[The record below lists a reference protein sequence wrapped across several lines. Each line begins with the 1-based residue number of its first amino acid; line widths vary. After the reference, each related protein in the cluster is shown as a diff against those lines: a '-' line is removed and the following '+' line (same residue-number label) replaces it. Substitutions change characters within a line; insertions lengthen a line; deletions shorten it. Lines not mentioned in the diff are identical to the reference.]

1 MMVSGAMS
9 RLAATEYQREAVRF
23 AGRYAGYYA
32 ELGRLWH
39 SGKMSDTQY
48 VRLCVELERAGHD
61 GSASLAA
68 RFVSDFRRLN
78 GVDPGLIVY
87 DEFDAAAALARSI
100 ATTRILNSDPD
111 KAYDTI
117 DDMAVGFNRAVL
129 NAGRDTVEWSAGA
142 QGRSW
147 RRVTDGDPCAFCA
160 MLATRSDYTTK
171 ERALTTGHTRRHKRG
186 GKRPLGSKYHD
197 HCGCTVV
204 EVVGR
209 WEPSAADTA
218 YQRVYEKARE
228 WVDYHGLQQSPGNIL
243 KAMRTVGDMR

>member
-1 MMVSGAMS
+1 MVSGVES
-9 RLAATEYQREAVRF
+9 RLAATGYQRQAVRF
-23 AGRYAGYYA
+23 AGKYAGYYS
-32 ELGRLWH
+32 ELGRLWR

-61 GSASLAA
+61 GSAAMAA
-68 RFVSDFRRLN
+68 EFVQDFRRLN

-87 DEFDAAAALARSI
+87 DEFDAAAALARSFSI
-100 ATTRILNSDPD
+100 MKIINSDPD

-209 WEPSAADTA
+209 WEPSSADTA

-228 WVDYHGLQQSPGNIL
+228 WVDDHGLQQSPGNIL

>member
-1 MMVSGAMS
+1 MASGVEA
-9 RLAATEYQREAVRF
+9 RLAATEYQRQAIRF
-23 AGRYAGYYA
+23 AGKYAGYYS
-32 ELGRLWH
+32 ELGRLWR
-39 SGKMSDTQY
+39 SGKMNDTQY

-68 RFVSDFRRLN
+68 KFVQDFRRLN

-100 ATTRILNSDPD
+100 SITKIMGRDSDRGD
-111 KAYDTI
+111 DTI
-117 DDMAVGFNRAVL
+117 DAMAAGVNRAVM

-209 WEPSAADTA
+209 WEPSSADTA

-228 WVDYHGLQQSPGNIL
+228 WVDDHGLQQSPGNIL

>member
-1 MMVSGAMS
+1 MASGVES
-9 RLAATEYQREAVRF
+9 RLAATEYQRQTIRF
-23 AGRYAGYYA
+23 AGKYAGYYS
-32 ELGRLWH
+32 ELGRLWR
-39 SGKMSDTQY
+39 SGKMNDTQY

-61 GSASLAA
+61 GSAAMAA
-68 RFVSDFRRLN
+68 KFVSDFRKLN

-100 ATTRILNSDPD
+100 ATTRIMASDPD
-111 KAYDTI
+111 RAGETI
-117 DDMAVGFNRAVL
+117 DRMAVGFNRAVL

-171 ERALTTGHTRRHKRG
+171 ERALTTGHTSRHKRG
-186 GKRPLGSKYHD
+186 NKRPLGSRYHD

-204 EVVGR
+204 EVVGP
-209 WEPSAADTA
+209 WEPNKADA
-218 YQRVYEKARE
+218 GYQKVYEKARE
-228 WVDYHGLQQSPGNIL
+228 WVDDHGLSQSPGNIL
-243 KAMRTVGDMR
+243 KAMRTVGGMR

>member
-1 MMVSGAMS
+1 MASGAMS
-9 RLAATEYQREAVRF
+9 RLAATEYQRQAVGF
-23 AGRYAGYYA
+23 AGKYAGYYS
-32 ELGRLWH
+32 ELGRLWRA
-39 SGKMSDTQY
+39 GKMNDTQY

-100 ATTRILNSDPD
+100 ATTRIMASDPD
-111 KAYDTI
+111 KAGETI
-117 DDMAVGFNRAVL
+117 DRMAVGFNRAVL

-171 ERALTTGHTRRHKRG
+171 ERALTTGHTRRHRRS

-209 WEPSAADTA
+209 WEPSSADTA

-228 WVDYHGLQQSPGNIL
+228 WVDDHGLQQSPGNIL

>member
-1 MMVSGAMS
+1 MASGVQS
-9 RLAATEYQREAVRF
+9 RFAATEYQRQAIRF
-23 AGRYAGYYA
+23 AGKYTGYYS
-32 ELGRLWH
+32 ELGRLWR
-39 SGKMSDTQY
+39 SGKMNDTQY

-61 GSASLAA
+61 GSAAMAA
-68 RFVSDFRRLN
+68 KFVSDFRKLN

-100 ATTRILNSDPD
+100 ATTKIIASDPD
-111 KAYDTI
+111 KASETI
-117 DDMAVGFNRAVL
+117 DRMAVGFNRAVL

-160 MLATRSDYTTK
+160 MLATRSDYTTR
-171 ERALTTGHTRRHKRG
+171 ERALTVGHTRRHRRG

-204 EVVGR
+204 
-209 WEPSAADTA
+209 
-218 YQRVYEKARE
+218 
-228 WVDYHGLQQSPGNIL
+228 
-243 KAMRTVGDMR
+243 

>member
-1 MMVSGAMS
+1 MASGVQS
-9 RLAATEYQREAVRF
+9 RFAATEYQRQAIRF
-23 AGRYAGYYA
+23 AGKYAGYYS
-32 ELGRLWH
+32 ELGRLWR
-39 SGKMSDTQY
+39 SGKMNDTQY

-61 GSASLAA
+61 GSAAMAA
-68 RFVSDFRRLN
+68 KFVSDFRKLN

-100 ATTRILNSDPD
+100 ATTKIIASDPD
-111 KAYDTI
+111 KASETI
-117 DDMAVGFNRAVL
+117 DRMAVGFNRAVL

-160 MLATRSDYTTK
+160 MLATRSDYTTR
-171 ERALTTGHTRRHKRG
+171 ERALTVGHTRRHRRG

-204 EVVGR
+204 EVVGP
-209 WEPSAADTA
+209 WEPNMADSA
-218 YQRVYEKARE
+218 YQRTYEKARE
-228 WVDYHGLQQSPGNIL
+228 WVDDHGLQQSPGNIL

>member
-1 MMVSGAMS
+1 MASGVES
-9 RLAATEYQREAVRF
+9 RFAATEYQRQAIRF
-23 AGRYAGYYA
+23 AGKYVGYYS
-32 ELGRLWH
+32 ELGRLWR
-39 SGKMSDTQY
+39 SGKMNDTQY

-61 GSASLAA
+61 GSAAMAA
-68 RFVSDFRRLN
+68 KFVSDFRKLN

-100 ATTRILNSDPD
+100 ATTRIMASDPD
-111 KAYDTI
+111 RAGDTI
-117 DDMAVGFNRAVL
+117 DRMAVGFNRAVL

-186 GKRPLGSKYHD
+186 SKRPLGSRYHD

-204 EVVGR
+204 EVVGP
-209 WEPSAADTA
+209 WEPNKADA
-218 YQRVYEKARE
+218 GYQRTYEKARE
-228 WVDYHGLQQSPGNIL
+228 WVDDHGLSQSPSNIL

>member
-1 MMVSGAMS
+1 MASGVQS
-9 RLAATEYQREAVRF
+9 RFAATEYQRQAIRF
-23 AGRYAGYYA
+23 AGKYAGYYS
-32 ELGRLWH
+32 ELGRLWR
-39 SGKMSDTQY
+39 SGKMNDTQY
-48 VRLCVELERAGHD
+48 VRLCVELEHAGHD
-61 GSASLAA
+61 GSAAMAA
-68 RFVSDFRRLN
+68 KFVSDFRKLN

-100 ATTRILNSDPD
+100 ATTRIMASDPD
-111 KAYDTI
+111 KAGETI
-117 DDMAVGFNRAVL
+117 DRMAVGFNRAVL

-186 GKRPLGSKYHD
+186 GKRPLGSRYHD

-204 EVVGR
+204 EVVGP
-209 WEPSAADTA
+209 WEPNKADTG
-218 YQRVYEKARE
+218 YQRTYEKARE
-228 WVDYHGLQQSPGNIL
+228 WVDDHGLSQSPGNIL

>member
-1 MMVSGAMS
+1 MASGVQS
-9 RLAATEYQREAVRF
+9 RFAATEYQRQAIRF
-23 AGRYAGYYA
+23 AGKYAGYYS
-32 ELGRLWH
+32 ELGRLWR
-39 SGKMSDTQY
+39 SGKMNDTQY

-61 GSASLAA
+61 GSAAMAA
-68 RFVSDFRRLN
+68 KFVSDFRKLN

-100 ATTRILNSDPD
+100 ATTRIMASDPD
-111 KAYDTI
+111 RAGDTI
-117 DDMAVGFNRAVL
+117 DRMAVGFNRAVL

-186 GKRPLGSKYHD
+186 SKRPIGSRYHD

-204 EVVGR
+204 EVVGP
-209 WEPSAADTA
+209 WEPNKADA
-218 YQRVYEKARE
+218 GYQRVYEKARD
-228 WVDYHGLQQSPGNIL
+228 WVDDHGLSQSPSNIL
-243 KAMRTVGDMR
+243 KAMRTVGGMR

>member
-1 MMVSGAMS
+1 MASGVQS
-9 RLAATEYQREAVRF
+9 RFAATEYQRQAIRF
-23 AGRYAGYYA
+23 AGKYAGYYS
-32 ELGRLWH
+32 ELGRLWR
-39 SGKMSDTQY
+39 SGKMNDTQY

-61 GSASLAA
+61 GSAAMAA
-68 RFVSDFRRLN
+68 KFVSDFRKLN

-100 ATTRILNSDPD
+100 ATTRIMASDPD
-111 KAYDTI
+111 RAGDTI
-117 DDMAVGFNRAVL
+117 DRMAVGFNRAVL

-186 GKRPLGSKYHD
+186 RKRPLDSRYHD

-204 EVVGR
+204 EVVGP
-209 WEPSAADTA
+209 WEPNKADA
-218 YQRVYEKARE
+218 GYQRTYEKARE
-228 WVDYHGLQQSPGNIL
+228 WVDDHGLSQSPSNIL
-243 KAMRTVGDMR
+243 KAMRTVGGMR

>member
-1 MMVSGAMS
+1 MASGVQS
-9 RLAATEYQREAVRF
+9 RFAATEYQRQAIRF
-23 AGRYAGYYA
+23 AGKYAGYYS
-32 ELGRLWH
+32 ELGRLWR
-39 SGKMSDTQY
+39 SGKMNDTQY

-61 GSASLAA
+61 GSAAMAA
-68 RFVSDFRRLN
+68 KFVSDFRKLN

-100 ATTRILNSDPD
+100 ATTRIMASDPD
-111 KAYDTI
+111 KAGETI
-117 DDMAVGFNRAVL
+117 DRMAVGFNRAVL

-186 GKRPLGSKYHD
+186 SKRPLGSRYHD

-204 EVVGR
+204 EVVGP
-209 WEPSAADTA
+209 WEPNKADA
-218 YQRVYEKARE
+218 GYQRTYEKARE
-228 WVDYHGLQQSPGNIL
+228 WVDDHGLSQSPSNIL
-243 KAMRTVGDMR
+243 KAMRTVGGMR

>member
-1 MMVSGAMS
+1 MASGVQS
-9 RLAATEYQREAVRF
+9 RFAATEYQRQAIRF
-23 AGRYAGYYA
+23 AGRYAGYYS
-32 ELGRLWH
+32 ELGRLWGQ
-39 SGKMSDTQY
+39 GKMNDTQY
-48 VRLCVELERAGHD
+48 VRLCVELERAGHE
-61 GSASLAA
+61 GSAAMAA
-68 RFVSDFRRLN
+68 KFVSDFRKLN

-100 ATTRILNSDPD
+100 ATTRIMASDPD
-111 KAYDTI
+111 RAGDTI
-117 DDMAVGFNRAVL
+117 DRMAVGFNRAVL

-186 GKRPLGSKYHD
+186 GKRPLGSRYHD

-204 EVVGR
+204 EVVGP
-209 WEPSAADTA
+209 WEPNKADA
-218 YQRVYEKARE
+218 GYQRTYEKARE
-228 WVDYHGLQQSPGNIL
+228 WVDDHGLSQSPSNIL
-243 KAMRTVGDMR
+243 KAMRTVGGMR

>member
-1 MMVSGAMS
+1 MVSGVAS
-9 RLAATEYQREAVRF
+9 RRAASEYQREAVRF
-23 AGRYAGYYA
+23 AGKYAGYYA

-100 ATTRILNSDPD
+100 ATTKILKGDPD
-111 KAYDTI
+111 KAHDTI
-117 DDMAVGFNRAVL
+117 DAMAASFDRAVL

-160 MLATRSDYTTK
+160 MLATRSDYTTR
-171 ERALTTGHTRRHKRG
+171 ERALTVGHTRRHKRG
-186 GKRPLGSKYHD
+186 GKRQLGSKYHD

-209 WEPSAADTA
+209 WEPSAADTQ

-228 WVDYHGLQQSPGNIL
+228 WVDDHGLQQSPGNIL

>member
-1 MMVSGAMS
+1 MASGAVS

-23 AGRYAGYYA
+23 AGKYASYYA

-61 GSASLAA
+61 GSAAMAA
-68 RFVSDFRRLN
+68 KFVQDFRRLN
-78 GVDPGLIVY
+78 DVDPGLIVY

-100 ATTRILNSDPD
+100 STTRILKGDPD
-111 KAYDTI
+111 RAHETI
-117 DDMAVGFNRAVL
+117 DTMAAGVNRAVL

-160 MLATRSDYTTK
+160 MLATRSDYTSR

-209 WEPSAADTA
+209 WEPSAADTQ

-228 WVDYHGLQQSPGNIL
+228 WVDDHGLQQSPGNIL

>member
-1 MMVSGAMS
+1 MASGVQS
-9 RLAATEYQREAVRF
+9 RFAATEYQRQAIRF
-23 AGRYAGYYA
+23 AGKYAGYYS
-32 ELGRLWH
+32 ELGRLWR
-39 SGKMSDTQY
+39 SGKMNDTQY

-61 GSASLAA
+61 GSAAMAA
-68 RFVSDFRRLN
+68 KFVSDFRKLN

-100 ATTRILNSDPD
+100 ATTRIMASDPD
-111 KAYDTI
+111 KAGETI
-117 DDMAVGFNRAVL
+117 DRMAVGFNRAVL

-171 ERALTTGHTRRHKRG
+171 ERALTTGHTRRHQRG
-186 GKRPLGSKYHD
+186 SKRPLGSRYHD

-204 EVVGR
+204 EVVGP
-209 WEPSAADTA
+209 WEPNKADA
-218 YQRVYEKARE
+218 GYQRVYEKARE
-228 WVDYHGLQQSPGNIL
+228 WVDDHGLSQSPGNIL

>member
-1 MMVSGAMS
+1 MASGVAS

-23 AGRYAGYYA
+23 AGKYAGYYA

-39 SGKMSDTQY
+39 AGKMSDTQY

-61 GSASLAA
+61 GSAALAGK
-68 RFVSDFRRLN
+68 FVSDFRRLN

-100 ATTRILNSDPD
+100 STTRILKSDPD
-111 KAYDTI
+111 KAHNTI

-160 MLATRSDYTTK
+160 MLATRSDYTTR

-204 EVVGR
+204 EVVVR
-209 WEPSAADTA
+209 WEPSSADTA

-228 WVDYHGLQQSPGNIL
+228 WVDDHGLQQSPGNIL

>member
-1 MMVSGAMS
+1 MASGVQS
-9 RLAATEYQREAVRF
+9 RFAATEYQRQAIRF
-23 AGRYAGYYA
+23 AGKYAGYYS
-32 ELGRLWH
+32 ELGRLWR
-39 SGKMSDTQY
+39 SGKMNDTQY

-61 GSASLAA
+61 GSAAMAA
-68 RFVSDFRRLN
+68 KFVSDFRKLN

-100 ATTRILNSDPD
+100 ATTRIMASDPD
-111 KAYDTI
+111 RAGDTI
-117 DDMAVGFNRAVL
+117 GRMAVGFNRAVL

-186 GKRPLGSKYHD
+186 NKRPLGSRYHD

-204 EVVGR
+204 EVVGP
-209 WEPSAADTA
+209 WESNAADVG
-218 YQRVYEKARE
+218 YQKVYEKARE
-228 WVDYHGLQQSPGNIL
+228 WVDDHGLSQSPSNIL
-243 KAMRTVGDMR
+243 KAMRTVGGMR

>member
-1 MMVSGAMS
+1 MASGVEA
-9 RLAATEYQREAVRF
+9 RLVATEYQRQAIRF
-23 AGRYAGYYA
+23 AGKYAGYYS
-32 ELGRLWH
+32 ELGRLWRV
-39 SGKMSDTQY
+39 GRMSDSQY

-61 GSASLAA
+61 GSAAMAA
-68 RFVSDFRRLN
+68 KFVQDFRKLN

-100 ATTRILNSDPD
+100 ATTKILKSDPD
-111 KAYDTI
+111 RAKDTI
-117 DDMAVGFNRAVL
+117 DDMAVGFNRAVM

-186 GKRPLGSKYHD
+186 SKRPLGSKYHD

-204 EVVGR
+204 EVVGP
-209 WEPSAADTA
+209 WEPSSADTA
-218 YQRVYEKARE
+218 YQRVYDKARE
-228 WVDYHGLQQSPGNIL
+228 WVDDHGLQQSPGNIL

>member
-1 MMVSGAMS
+1 MASGAVS

-23 AGRYAGYYA
+23 AGKYAGYYA

-39 SGKMSDTQY
+39 SGKMTDAQY

-61 GSASLAA
+61 GSAALAG

-87 DEFDAAAALARSI
+87 DEFDAAAALARSFS
-100 ATTRILNSDPD
+100 TMKMMNSDPD
-111 KAYDTI
+111 RANDTI
-117 DDMAVGFNRAVL
+117 DAMAAGVDRAVM

-160 MLATRSDYTTK
+160 MLATRSDYTTR
-171 ERALTTGHTRRHKRG
+171 ERALTTVHTRRHRRG
-186 GKRPLGSKYHD
+186 GKRPFGSKYHD

-204 EVVGR
+204 EVVGP
-209 WEPSAADTA
+209 WERTKADERYMDV
-218 YQRVYEKARE
+218 YQRARE
-228 WVDYHGLQQSPGNIL
+228 RCAEKGLSGSPGNIL
-243 KAMRTVGDMR
+243 AMMRDISDMR

>member
-1 MMVSGAMS
+1 MASGVQS
-9 RLAATEYQREAVRF
+9 RFAATEYQRQAIRF
-23 AGRYAGYYA
+23 AGKYAGYYS
-32 ELGRLWH
+32 ELGRLWR
-39 SGKMSDTQY
+39 SGKMNDTQY

-61 GSASLAA
+61 GSAAMAA
-68 RFVSDFRRLN
+68 KFVSDFRKLN

-100 ATTRILNSDPD
+100 ATTKIIASDPD
-111 KAYDTI
+111 KASETI
-117 DDMAVGFNRAVL
+117 DRMAVGFNRAVL

-160 MLATRSDYTTK
+160 MLATRSDYTTR
-171 ERALTTGHTRRHKRG
+171 ERALTVGHTRRHRRG

-209 WEPSAADTA
+209 WEPSSADTA

-228 WVDYHGLQQSPGNIL
+228 WVDDHGLQQSPGNIL

>member
-1 MMVSGAMS
+1 MVSGVES
-9 RLAATEYQREAVRF
+9 RLAATGYQREAVRF
-23 AGRYAGYYA
+23 AGRYAGYYT

-61 GSASLAA
+61 GSAVMAGK
-68 RFVSDFRRLN
+68 FVSDFRKLN

-100 ATTRILNSDPD
+100 STTKILKSDPD
-111 KAYDTI
+111 KAHDTI

-186 GKRPLGSKYHD
+186 SKRPLGSRYHD

-204 EVVGR
+204 EVVGP
-209 WEPSAADTA
+209 WELNKADA
-218 YQRVYEKARE
+218 GYQRTYEKARE
-228 WVDYHGLQQSPGNIL
+228 WVDDHGLSQSPSNIL
-243 KAMRTVGDMR
+243 KAMRTVGGMR

>member
-1 MMVSGAMS
+1 MASGVAS
-9 RLAATEYQREAVRF
+9 RLAATGYQREAVRF
-23 AGRYAGYYA
+23 AGKYAGYYA
-32 ELGRLWH
+32 ELGRLWRA
-39 SGKMSDTQY
+39 GKMSDTQY

-61 GSASLAA
+61 GSAAMAA
-68 RFVSDFRRLN
+68 KFVQDFRRLN

-87 DEFDAAAALARSI
+87 DEFNAAAALARSFSTMKI
-100 ATTRILNSDPD
+100 INSDPD
-111 KAYDTI
+111 EAHDTI

-171 ERALTTGHTRRHKRG
+171 ERALTTGHTRRHRRG

-209 WEPSAADTA
+209 WEPSSADTA

-228 WVDYHGLQQSPGNIL
+228 WVDDHGLQQSPGNIL

>member
-1 MMVSGAMS
+1 MASGVQS
-9 RLAATEYQREAVRF
+9 RFAATEYQRQAVRF
-23 AGRYAGYYA
+23 AGKYAGYYS
-32 ELGRLWH
+32 ELGRLWRA
-39 SGKMSDTQY
+39 GKMNDTQY

-61 GSASLAA
+61 GSAAMAA
-68 RFVSDFRRLN
+68 KFVSDFRKLN

-100 ATTRILNSDPD
+100 ATTRIMASDPD
-111 KAYDTI
+111 KAGETI
-117 DDMAVGFNRAVL
+117 DRMAVGFNRAVL

-171 ERALTTGHTRRHKRG
+171 ERALTTGHTSRHKRG
-186 GKRPLGSKYHD
+186 NKRPLGSRYHD

-204 EVVGR
+204 EVVGP
-209 WEPSAADTA
+209 WEPNRADA
-218 YQRVYEKARE
+218 GYQKVYEKARE
-228 WVDYHGLQQSPGNIL
+228 WVDDHGLSQSPSNIL
-243 KAMRTVGDMR
+243 KAMRTVGGMR

>member
-1 MMVSGAMS
+1 MASGAMS
-9 RLAATEYQREAVRF
+9 RFAAAEYQRQAIRF
-23 AGRYAGYYA
+23 AGKYAGYYS
-32 ELGRLWH
+32 ELGRLWR
-39 SGKMSDTQY
+39 SGKMNDTQY

-61 GSASLAA
+61 GSAAMAA
-68 RFVSDFRRLN
+68 KFVSDFRKLN

-100 ATTRILNSDPD
+100 ATTRIMASDPD
-111 KAYDTI
+111 SAGNTI
-117 DDMAVGFNRAVL
+117 DRMAVGFNRAVL

-186 GKRPLGSKYHD
+186 SKRPLGSRYHD

-204 EVVGR
+204 EVVGP
-209 WEPSAADTA
+209 WEPNKADA
-218 YQRVYEKARE
+218 GYQRTYEKARE
-228 WVDYHGLQQSPGNIL
+228 WVDDHGLSQSPGNIL

>member
-1 MMVSGAMS
+1 MASGVQS
-9 RLAATEYQREAVRF
+9 RFAATEYQRQAIRF
-23 AGRYAGYYA
+23 AGKYAGYYS
-32 ELGRLWH
+32 ELGRLWR
-39 SGKMSDTQY
+39 SGKMNDTQY

-61 GSASLAA
+61 GSAAMAA
-68 RFVSDFRRLN
+68 KFVSDFRKLN

-100 ATTRILNSDPD
+100 ATTKIIASDPD
-111 KAYDTI
+111 KASETI
-117 DDMAVGFNRAVL
+117 DRMAVGFNRAVL

-171 ERALTTGHTRRHKRG
+171 ERALTTGHTNRHKRG
-186 GKRPLGSKYHD
+186 NKRPLGSRYHD

-204 EVVGR
+204 EVVGP
-209 WEPSAADTA
+209 WEPNRADTG
-218 YQRVYEKARE
+218 YQRTYEKARE
-228 WVDYHGLQQSPGNIL
+228 WVDDHGLSQSPSNIL

>member
-1 MMVSGAMS
+1 MASGVEA
-9 RLAATEYQREAVRF
+9 RLAATEYQRQAVRF
-23 AGRYAGYYA
+23 AGKYAGYYS
-32 ELGRLWH
+32 ELGRLWRA
-39 SGKMSDTQY
+39 GRMSDTQY

-61 GSASLAA
+61 GSAAMAA
-68 RFVSDFRRLN
+68 KFVSDFRKLN

-100 ATTRILNSDPD
+100 ATTRIMASDPD
-111 KAYDTI
+111 RAGDTI
-117 DDMAVGFNRAVL
+117 DRMAVGFNRAVL
-129 NAGRDTVEWSAGA
+129 NAGRDTAEWSAGA

-186 GKRPLGSKYHD
+186 SKRPLGSRYHD

-204 EVVGR
+204 EVVGP
-209 WEPSAADTA
+209 WEPNKADA
-218 YQRVYEKARE
+218 GYQKVYEKARE
-228 WVDYHGLQQSPGNIL
+228 WVDDHGLQQSPSNIL
-243 KAMRTVGDMR
+243 KAMRTVGGMR

>member
-1 MMVSGAMS
+1 MASGVQS
-9 RLAATEYQREAVRF
+9 RFAATEYQRQAIRF
-23 AGRYAGYYA
+23 AGKYAGYYS
-32 ELGRLWH
+32 ELGRLWR
-39 SGKMSDTQY
+39 SGKMNDTQY

-61 GSASLAA
+61 GSAAMAA
-68 RFVSDFRRLN
+68 KFVSDFRKLN

-100 ATTRILNSDPD
+100 ATTKIIASDPD
-111 KAYDTI
+111 KASETI
-117 DDMAVGFNRAVL
+117 DRMAVGFNRAVL

-171 ERALTTGHTRRHKRG
+171 ERALTIGHTNRHKRG
-186 GKRPLGSKYHD
+186 NKRSLGSRYHD

-204 EVVGR
+204 EVVGP
-209 WEPSAADTA
+209 WEPNRADTG
-218 YQRVYEKARE
+218 YQRTYEKARE
-228 WVDYHGLQQSPGNIL
+228 WVDDHGLSQSPSNIL
-243 KAMRTVGDMR
+243 KAMRTVGGMR

>member
-1 MMVSGAMS
+1 
-9 RLAATEYQREAVRF
+9 
-23 AGRYAGYYA
+23 
-32 ELGRLWH
+32 
-39 SGKMSDTQY
+39 
-48 VRLCVELERAGHD
+48 
-61 GSASLAA
+61 
-68 RFVSDFRRLN
+68 
-78 GVDPGLIVY
+78 
-87 DEFDAAAALARSI
+87 
-100 ATTRILNSDPD
+100 NSDPD
-111 KAYDTI
+111 RANDTI
-117 DDMAVGFNRAVL
+117 DAMAAGVNRAVM

-209 WEPSAADTA
+209 WELSSADTA

-228 WVDYHGLQQSPGNIL
+228 WVDDHGLQQSPGNIL

>member
-1 MMVSGAMS
+1 MASGVEA

-23 AGRYAGYYA
+23 AGKYAGYYS
-32 ELGRLWH
+32 ELGRLWRA
-39 SGKMSDTQY
+39 GRMSDTQY

-68 RFVSDFRRLN
+68 RFVSDFRKLN

-100 ATTRILNSDPD
+100 ATTRIVAGDPD
-111 KAYDTI
+111 KASETI
-117 DDMAVGFNRAVL
+117 DRMAVGFNRAVL

-171 ERALTTGHTRRHKRG
+171 ERALTTGHTSRHKRG
-186 GKRPLGSKYHD
+186 NKRPLGSRYHD

-204 EVVGR
+204 EVVGP
-209 WEPSAADTA
+209 WEPNKADTG
-218 YQRVYEKARE
+218 YQRTYEKARE
-228 WVDYHGLQQSPGNIL
+228 WVDDHGLSQSPSNIL
-243 KAMRTVGDMR
+243 KAMRAVGSMR

>member
-1 MMVSGAMS
+1 MASGVQS
-9 RLAATEYQREAVRF
+9 RFAATEYQRQAIRF
-23 AGRYAGYYA
+23 AGKYAGYYS
-32 ELGRLWH
+32 ELGRLWR
-39 SGKMSDTQY
+39 SGKMNDTQY

-61 GSASLAA
+61 GSAAMAA
-68 RFVSDFRRLN
+68 KFVSDFRKLN

-100 ATTRILNSDPD
+100 ATTRIMASDPD
-111 KAYDTI
+111 RAGETI
-117 DDMAVGFNRAVL
+117 DRMAVGFNRAVL

-186 GKRPLGSKYHD
+186 SKRPLGSRYHD

-204 EVVGR
+204 EVVGP
-209 WEPSAADTA
+209 WEPNQVDAG
-218 YQRVYEKARE
+218 YQRTYEKARE
-228 WVDYHGLQQSPGNIL
+228 WVDDHGLLQSPSNIL
-243 KAMRTVGDMR
+243 KAMRTVGGMR

>member
-1 MMVSGAMS
+1 MVSGVES
-9 RLAATEYQREAVRF
+9 RLAATGYQREAVRF
-23 AGRYAGYYA
+23 AGKYAGYYS

-61 GSASLAA
+61 GSAAMAA
-68 RFVSDFRRLN
+68 KFVQDFRRLN
-78 GVDPGLIVY
+78 DVDPGLIVY

-100 ATTRILNSDPD
+100 STTKILKSDPD
-111 KAYDTI
+111 KAHDTI
-117 DDMAVGFNRAVL
+117 DDMAVGFNRAVM

-209 WEPSAADTA
+209 WEPSVADTQ
-218 YQRVYEKARE
+218 YQKVYEKARE
-228 WVDYHGLQQSPGNIL
+228 WVDDHGLQQSPGNIL